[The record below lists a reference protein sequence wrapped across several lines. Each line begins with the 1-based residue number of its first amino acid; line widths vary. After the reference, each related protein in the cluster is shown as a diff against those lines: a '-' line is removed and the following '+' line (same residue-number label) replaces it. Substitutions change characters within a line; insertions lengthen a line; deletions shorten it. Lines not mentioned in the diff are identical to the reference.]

1 VFDLLLDENSVLRRQ
16 VNQLIN
22 EKNLLE
28 IQLENTIAEN
38 KNRKI
43 DHQAK
48 VFDGEGGSLRH
59 EYNLLKYDL

>member
-43 DHQAK
+43 DHQPTK
-48 VFDGEGGSLRH
+48 I
-59 EYNLLKYDL
+59 